1 HCCFGRT
8 VRAILAD
15 HPPARGHRARVHV
28 FRVGRAAADEFERWV
43 ASDGL
48 DEAGRAR
55 RSDELKSLKRTID
68 QSLESMRA
76 NTEWVEREADG
87 VAEWVDTAL
96 PAALATSL

>member
-1 HCCFGRT
+1 IAVLDELYSQFSLTIPLLGYILRACT
-8 VRAILAD
+8 VFCVR
-15 HPPARGHRARVHV
+15 
-28 FRVGRAAADEFERWV
+28 RAAADEFERWV

-55 RSDELKSLKRTID
+55 CSDELK
-68 QSLESMRA
+68 SMRA
-76 NTEWVEREADG
+76 NTEWVERVADG